1 MSQNSCEFQAE
12 FRVERDSRLVGEV
25 CHELVEAPAHEEANP
40 HVESEPGA
48 RWSAEVLLDRNL
60 PGGEVDV
67 EINRSELVDQIERH
81 PRRKHNLHTPQ
92 QILRR
97 IERLSFDN
105 DGDDENGFG

>member
-1 MSQNSCEFQAE
+1 MRANFESKGIL
-12 FRVERDSRLVGEV
+12 SRLVGEV
-25 CHELVEAPAHEEANP
+25 RHELVEAPAHEEANP

-67 EINRSELVDQIERH
+67 EINRSELVDQIEGH